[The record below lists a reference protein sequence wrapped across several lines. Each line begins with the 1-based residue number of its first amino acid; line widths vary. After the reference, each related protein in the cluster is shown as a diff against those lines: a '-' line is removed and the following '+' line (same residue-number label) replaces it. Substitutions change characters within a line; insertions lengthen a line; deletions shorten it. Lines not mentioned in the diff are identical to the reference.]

1 MVTKLGFKRLL
12 AVILVATAAAAGPA
26 PAGDWMPLLPDQDF
40 YDFQLFA
47 PPHLNE
53 YSVRQKARDGVFFS
67 YDRLYW
73 GITVPRYVPVGST
86 EFWPVEPLN
95 PDIGEQLNTSNGGIA
110 GVVIYGTDQ
119 FNLDLNTTWLR
130 TKMSWGNRFEGG
142 WIYDNYGMMFSYLD
156 SGPQGQE
163 FTTIN
168 EFAINTPEQIFDQEP
183 VSGGAQ
189 FEAVVPLVVTTIE
202 SISPPPDH
210 LIVQNFTQR
219 NETRIQ
225 GGSAAVIVRRQLG
238 GHRSNSTLRAG
249 FGPRFLQLNDRYG
262 IDYRSSEYAFNAGS
276 GTGVAGGQNG
286 VAGFGDVGQNLQF
299 GQDGSNLSTFGVQ
312 TLTGR
317 GAGSPLQRGGW
328 ETLAVNNVIGPEISL
343 HMETTSGRWT
353 FLSELKFTA
362 GLNWQN
368 MLYRGSN
375 FPQSL
380 AADYFRSTFTT
391 ADVFTSDSTA
401 QTIVQGT
408 PLYFQ
413 VFGVGQQNATND
425 ARYDFQFTPVG
436 EWRFGTEFRVS
447 QAILLRAGYTGMVM
461 GQIARASTNTAYVSQ
476 LDIVRRSVPNPNYNP
491 SQPTGPSNPITVVEN
506 VPVPYTRIAPPPAT
520 LQDYVFANGIDFG
533 VEIGF

>member
-1 MVTKLGFKRLL
+1 V
-12 AVILVATAAAAGPA
+12 
-26 PAGDWMPLLPDQDF
+26 
-40 YDFQLFA
+40 
-47 PPHLNE
+47 
-53 YSVRQKARDGVFFS
+53 
-67 YDRLYW
+67 
-73 GITVPRYVPVGST
+73 
-86 EFWPVEPLN
+86 
-95 PDIGEQLNTSNGGIA
+95 
-110 GVVIYGTDQ
+110 
-119 FNLDLNTTWLR
+119 
-130 TKMSWGNRFEGG
+130 
-142 WIYDNYGMMFSYLD
+142 
-156 SGPQGQE
+156 
-163 FTTIN
+163 
-168 EFAINTPEQIFDQEP
+168 
-183 VSGGAQ
+183 
-189 FEAVVPLVVTTIE
+189 
-202 SISPPPDH
+202 
-210 LIVQNFTQR
+210 
-219 NETRIQ
+219 
-225 GGSAAVIVRRQLG
+225 AVIVRRQLG
-238 GHRSNSTLRAG
+238 GHRSNSTLRVG
-249 FGPRFLQLNDRYG
+249 FGPRFVQLNDRYG

-328 ETLAVNNVIGPEISL
+328 ETLAVNNVIGPELSL
-343 HMETTSGRWT
+343 HMETTSGR
-353 FLSELKFTA
+353 
-362 GLNWQN
+362 
-368 MLYRGSN
+368 
-375 FPQSL
+375 QSL

-401 QTIVQGT
+401 QSVVQGT

-413 VFGVGQQNATND
+413 IFGVGQQNGTND

-476 LDIVRRSVPNPNYNP
+476 LDIIRRSVPNPNYDPN
-491 SQPTGPSNPITVVEN
+491 QPTGPSNPITVVDN